1 MGDVT
6 NKAGIGDVMNKAG
19 MGDVMNK
26 AEIGDVMNKAGIGDI
41 MNKAGLGDIMN
52 KAGSLA
58 PIPLLGDKN
67 DADTDRNGYI
77 ALLFAA
83 AVPYPGK
90 AIQ

>member
-26 AEIGDVMNKAGIGDI
+26 AEIGDVMNKAG
-41 MNKAGLGDIMN
+41 LGDIMN

-58 PIPLLGDKN
+58 AIPLLGDKN

-77 ALLFAA
+77 ALLLRLLCLIGSGDPNF
-83 AVPYPGK
+83 PQGTTKY
-90 AIQ
+90 